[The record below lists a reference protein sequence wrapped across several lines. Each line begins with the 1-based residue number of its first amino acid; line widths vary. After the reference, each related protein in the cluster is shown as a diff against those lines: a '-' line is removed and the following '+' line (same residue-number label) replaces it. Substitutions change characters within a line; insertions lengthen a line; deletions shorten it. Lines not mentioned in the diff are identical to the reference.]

1 MQKKFLTNLVFLLF
15 LNLLIKV
22 FWVIFIDVKVQ
33 NIVGAGD
40 YGFYFI
46 ILNASFLFNII
57 LDFGITN
64 FNNKNIAQNNHLLK
78 KYFSGIFVIKL
89 LLALIYSL
97 VLLVFALLM
106 NFDEREM
113 KFLIFVGF
121 NQFLISFILYLRSNI
136 SGLHLFKTDS
146 ILSVT
151 DRALMIIIC
160 SVLIWGGVTNTK
172 FKIEWFVYAQTF
184 SYALTALI
192 AFLIVIKKAKFQK
205 FKFNWPFI
213 LMIIKQAFP
222 YAVLIFLMT
231 FYNRIDTIMI
241 KIIVKGEAANI
252 QSGYYASAFRLL
264 DAVNMIAYLFAVLL
278 LPIFARMIKLKDSVE
293 QLTRLAF
300 TLLFTIA
307 VIISVSSYFFRFEL
321 MQLLYPSHPEESAK
335 IFPILMNG
343 FFGISATYVFGTLLT
358 ANGSLKKLNII
369 AGCGM
374 LISFL
379 LNLIL
384 VPRLMAVG
392 SAYASLISQIITAI
406 VQIIVVVKIF
416 KFKIN
421 YKYLASLI
429 IYVAG
434 VLMFAKFSHLIHK
447 NWLINIFFLIGASL
461 ILAFVLKLINL
472 KSLFKIFK
480 EG

>member
-1 MQKKFLTNLVFLLF
+1 
-15 LNLLIKV
+15 
-22 FWVIFIDVKVQ
+22 
-33 NIVGAGD
+33 
-40 YGFYFI
+40 
-46 ILNASFLFNII
+46 
-57 LDFGITN
+57 
-64 FNNKNIAQNNHLLK
+64 
-78 KYFSGIFVIKL
+78 
-89 LLALIYSL
+89 
-97 VLLVFALLM
+97 
-106 NFDEREM
+106 
-113 KFLIFVGF
+113 
-121 NQFLISFILYLRSNI
+121 
-136 SGLHLFKTDS
+136 
-146 ILSVT
+146 
-151 DRALMIIIC
+151 
-160 SVLIWGGVTNTK
+160 
-172 FKIEWFVYAQTF
+172 
-184 SYALTALI
+184 
-192 AFLIVIKKAKFQK
+192 
-205 FKFNWPFI
+205 
-213 LMIIKQAFP
+213 
-222 YAVLIFLMT
+222 
-231 FYNRIDTIMI
+231 
-241 KIIVKGEAANI
+241 
-252 QSGYYASAFRLL
+252 
-264 DAVNMIAYLFAVLL
+264 
-278 LPIFARMIKLKDSVE
+278 
-293 QLTRLAF
+293 
-300 TLLFTIA
+300 
-307 VIISVSSYFFRFEL
+307 